1 MRVPAVRARRRRQT
15 FALTPFVMADVRPAG
30 VPATVPGFPSFAETH
45 LRAYVRREDGRDG
58 IWFLS
63 IEVARP
69 LMPSER
75 DVWLTS
81 RRRAYTRRPGR
92 LRETAVEH
100 EPWPLPCAA
109 VDMLEETPTDQIA

>member
-1 MRVPAVRARRRRQT
+1 MGVPAVRARRRRQT
-15 FALTPFVMADVRPAG
+15 FVLTP
-30 VPATVPGFPSFAETH
+30 
-45 LRAYVRREDGRDG
+45 
-58 IWFLS
+58 FLS

-92 LRETAVEH
+92 LRKTPMEH
-100 EPWPLPCAA
+100 EPWPLTCAA
-109 VDMLEETPTDQIA
+109 VDVLQETPTAPLDEPVFT

>member
-15 FALTPFVMADVRPAG
+15 FVLTPFVRADVRPSG
-30 VPATVPGFPSFAETH
+30 V
-45 LRAYVRREDGRDG
+45 LRTYVRREDGRDG
-58 IWFLS
+58 IRFLS

-75 DVWLTS
+75 DVWPTP

-92 LRETAVEH
+92 LRETPMEH
-100 EPWPLPCAA
+100 EPWPLTCAA
-109 VDMLEETPTDQIA
+109 VDVLEETPTAPLDEPVFT